1 MVRQAV
7 VNVAAQYFRIARE
20 LLGKRSVVDAKPLEL
35 VSQNPFEICVVYKNR
50 YSAGH
55 NRLRAKKR
63 GTPLLI
69 RAPPLHNL

>member
-7 VNVAAQYFRIARE
+7 VNMAAQHFRIARE

-55 NRLRAKKR
+55 NRLSQKTGDAFIGLGR
-63 GTPLLI
+63 
-69 RAPPLHNL
+69 PPLHNL